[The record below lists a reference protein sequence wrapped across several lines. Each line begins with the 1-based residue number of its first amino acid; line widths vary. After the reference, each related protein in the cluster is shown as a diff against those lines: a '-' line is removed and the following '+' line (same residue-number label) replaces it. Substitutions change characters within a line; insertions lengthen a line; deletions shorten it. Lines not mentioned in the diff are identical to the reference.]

1 MALKK
6 NSEVVTLAVSKKV
19 FELIKQG
26 EVFILPVYRSEWSI
40 NKFLDSGEFER
51 PYKYI
56 QFRYSNV
63 GDFETV
69 TCKFGGI
76 KISGSEHYIRVG
88 DCPIKVFQGDFLIRI
103 NEVVNLE
110 EFNLKIVHKKVFIKN
125 NKSA

>member
-1 MALKK
+1 MQLKK
-6 NSEVVTLAVSKKV
+6 NSEVVTLAVSKKN
-19 FELIKQG
+19 FEAIRQG
-26 EVFILPVYRSEWSI
+26 DICILPVYRSEWSV
-40 NKFLDSGEFER
+40 NKFLDSGGFEKSF
-51 PYKYI
+51 KYI
-56 QFRYSNV
+56 QFRYTNT

-88 DCPIKVFQGDFLIRI
+88 DSPVKVFQGDFLVRI

-110 EFNLKIVHKKVFIKN
+110 EINLKIGETKVFIKN